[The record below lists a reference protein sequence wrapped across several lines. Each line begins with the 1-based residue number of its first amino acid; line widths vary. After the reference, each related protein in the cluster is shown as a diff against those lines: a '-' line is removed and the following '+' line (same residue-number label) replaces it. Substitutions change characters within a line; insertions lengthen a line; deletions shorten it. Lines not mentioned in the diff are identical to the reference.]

1 MRKLSFLL
9 VPLVLLTVACGIGRA
24 PAAPSATPPP
34 TFSPVTTPTVT
45 PTPAPGS
52 TPAAAVPAALS
63 LTITAPQDEVVV
75 KDSILR
81 VMGRTS
87 PDAVVSVNGNIVR
100 SVDMDGNFSAAVS
113 LLEGPNLLEVIAT
126 DYGGS
131 QASQVLTVIYT
142 PQG

>member
-24 PAAPSATPPP
+24 PAVPTRTPTSTPGVPAATP
-34 TFSPVTTPTVT
+34 
-45 PTPAPGS
+45 
-52 TPAAAVPAALS
+52 AVPALS
-63 LTITAPQDEVVV
+63 LVVTSPQDEVVV
-75 KDSILR
+75 KDAVLR
-81 VMGRTS
+81 VVGRTS

-100 SVDMDGNFSAAVS
+100 SVDMEGNFSAPVS

-126 DYGGS
+126 DYRGS
-131 QASQVLTVIYT
+131 QGSQVLTVIYT